1 MDLPLISSSAGVIR
15 TSGSASSTR
24 ASSSLPPPGDTDA
37 LSADDGKLDVWA
49 DEGGNHFCMVYYFG
63 IINRYCLHKA
73 SCLKVRPMSV

>member
-1 MDLPLISSSAGVIR
+1 MLYALPVQRLLLA
-15 TSGSASSTR
+15 R
-24 ASSSLPPPGDTDA
+24 ALLLPPPGDTDA